1 MLRKKKKTVQTLKL
15 LNGDGQCAYECPLDE
30 YKLPED
36 AVLNLSNEFYADP
49 EPCEIHRGAI
59 HMRVYAE
66 ILDLCP
72 PGTVRKISE
81 LDEKTRSYFP
91 PYADSVLIE
100 EETK

>member
-1 MLRKKKKTVQTLKL
+1 
-15 LNGDGQCAYECPLDE
+15 
-30 YKLPED
+30 
-36 AVLNLSNEFYADP
+36 
-49 EPCEIHRGAI
+49 
-59 HMRVYAE
+59 MRVYAE